1 MKNYE
6 IDLVDF
12 IEIELIKHKKSKK
25 DFFKEMGMS
34 TRTFYK
40 IKHRKP
46 TTKTLNRIAN
56 CLDIDVAILI
66 EKANKIDYEKRK
78 DD

>member
-1 MKNYE
+1 
-6 IDLVDF
+6 
-12 IEIELIKHKKSKK
+12 
-25 DFFKEMGMS
+25 MGMS